1 MIQIKT
7 YNGKP
12 VASMSREDLVAALT
26 DACQKNA
33 ILRKRVTKAESEL
46 DDQPAYSFA
55 GVAAK
60 ALDGLRR
67 FGRKK

>member
-12 VASMSREDLVAALT
+12 VAAMSREDLIAALT

-33 ILRKRVTKAESEL
+33 ILRQRATRAESEL
-46 DDQPAYSFA
+46 GDQPAYSFA

-60 ALDGLRR
+60 AMDRLRG